1 MTKDI
6 TYQRTK
12 HASRS
17 SALVYVEPRQSAL
30 IVAIME
36 ITSAHSANQAVMTT
50 EMAIA
55 LRTSAI
61 V

>member
-6 TYQRTK
+6 IYQRTK

-17 SALVYVEPRQSAL
+17 SALVNVEPRQSAKS
-30 IVAIME
+30 VTIME
-36 ITSAHSANQAVMTT
+36 ITSAQSANQAVMTT